1 MDFNDFWPHWQNQSH
16 HHYGVDIARH
26 LGLALH
32 WMFNVSNMV
41 FLTPH
46 SPEIWTCLLGRI
58 MDHADLD
65 SFQTPVAMIFHNQKT
80 AWLLIMIWLWGGN
93 LWSYVNPRD
102 KKKSLSHKLITFLE
116 STTVS
121 HTMYLSMRQ
130 YWSTLNTKMTSC
142 MFKESTD
149 HSICTYK
156 IMSSAYRDENSICKL
171 FLEWFLLGHWW

>member
-1 MDFNDFWPHWQNQSH
+1 
-16 HHYGVDIARH
+16 
-26 LGLALH
+26 
-32 WMFNVSNMV
+32 MFNASNMV

-65 SFQTPVAMIFHNQKT
+65 SFQTTVAMIFHNQKT

-121 HTMYLSMRQ
+121 HTIYLSMRQ
-130 YWSTLNTKMTSC
+130 YWLTLNTKMTSC

-149 HSICTYK
+149 HSRTTL
-156 IMSSAYRDENSICKL
+156 SFVLFPL
-171 FLEWFLLGHWW
+171 FLWTPSVFFDILSSPTVDSLNLCFS